1 MKIQQILI
9 GLRDKLQQPG
19 TLSILARKASVV
31 LVLQLFST
39 GIVYLLQLL
48 LAQWMGADEYGVYEF
63 AIAIATV
70 LAFLGG
76 FGSSE
81 AVLRFI
87 PEYTIKHDW
96 AHLRG
101 IIWSSWGLTLVIS
114 LVISLGGTGLLLW
127 MATSRNLDNVT
138 ALILGI
144 WTIPLLAIAKLQ
156 LEMARAIHQMILAYV
171 PSFILHPLLLMGVAF
186 IWFLEH
192 RSLTSINAIACSL
205 LLLPLI
211 LLIQLQ
217 LIRHKFAPQISQ
229 VHPAYSLRQWLLVSL
244 PLLFISGA
252 SLVLNQ
258 TDTLTIGLSLGT
270 KEVGIYN
277 AGFKTAGWV
286 GFSLMSVNA
295 IAAPL
300 FASLYADGNLQELQK
315 MVSAIARWIFLP
327 ALLIAIALVY
337 FAEPILGLFGEE
349 FIAAKWVMAA
359 IALGQ
364 LVNVGSGSVGYLLMM
379 TGHHNQCAFVMGWS
393 ALINLVL
400 NLILIPWIGI
410 EGAALA
416 TAFSMALWNIWMNRL
431 VVKYLGVD
439 PSIMAAWKSQKFF

>member
-1 MKIQQILI
+1 MKIQQILV

-19 TLSILARKASVV
+19 TLSTLVRKASVV
-31 LVLQLFST
+31 LVIQLFSV
-39 GIVYLLQLL
+39 GILYLLQLL

-81 AVLRFI
+81 TVLRFI

-101 IIWSSWGLTLVIS
+101 IIWSSWGLTLAMSFAIS
-114 LVISLGGTGLLLW
+114 LAGTGLLLW
-127 MATSRNLDNVT
+127 MATLHNLDNVT
-138 ALILGI
+138 ALILGL
-144 WTIPLLAIAKLQ
+144 WAIPLLAIAKLQ
-156 LEMARAIHQMILAYV
+156 LEMARAIHQMNLAYV
-171 PSFILHPLLLMGVAF
+171 PSFIIYPLLLMGVAF
-186 IWFLEH
+186 VWFQEH
-192 RSLTSINAIACSL
+192 RSLTSINAIAFSL
-205 LLLPLI
+205 SILSLI
-211 LLIQLQ
+211 LLVQLQ
-217 LIRHKFAPQISQ
+217 LIRLKFAPQINN
-229 VHPAYSLRQWLLVSL
+229 VRPAYSLRQWLLVSL

-252 SLVLNQ
+252 SLILNQ
-258 TDTLTIGLSLGT
+258 TDTLTIGT

-286 GFSLMSVNA
+286 SFSLMVVNA

-300 FASLYADGNLQELQK
+300 FASLYASGNIQELQR
-315 MVSAIARWIFLP
+315 MVSVIARWIFWP
-327 ALLIAIALVY
+327 ALLIAIAIVN
-337 FAEPILGLFGEE
+337 FAESILGLFGEE
-349 FIAAKWVMAA
+349 FIAAKWVLAA

-393 ALINLVL
+393 AIINLIL
-400 NLILIPWIGI
+400 NLILIPVMGI

-439 PSIMAAWKSQKFF
+439 PSIVAALSATS

>member
-1 MKIQQILI
+1 MKIQQILV

-19 TLSILARKASVV
+19 TLSTLVRKASVV
-31 LVLQLFST
+31 LVIQLFSV
-39 GIVYLLQLL
+39 GILYLLQLL

-81 AVLRFI
+81 TVLRFV
-87 PEYTIKHDW
+87 PEYSIKHDW

-101 IIWSSWGLTLVIS
+101 IIWSSWGLTLAMSFAIS
-114 LVISLGGTGLLLW
+114 LAGTGLLLW
-127 MATSRNLDNVT
+127 MATLHNLDKVT
-138 ALILGI
+138 ALILGL

-156 LEMARAIHQMILAYV
+156 LEIARAIHQMNLAYV
-171 PSFILHPLLLMGVAF
+171 PSFIIYPLLLMGVAF
-186 IWFLEH
+186 VWFQKH
-192 RSLTSINAIACSL
+192 RSLTSINAIAFSL
-205 LLLPLI
+205 SILSLI
-211 LLIQLQ
+211 LLVQLQ
-217 LIRHKFAPQISQ
+217 LIRLKFAPQINN
-229 VHPAYSLRQWLLVSL
+229 VRPAYSLRQWLLVSL

-252 SLVLNQ
+252 SLILNQ
-258 TDTLTIGLSLGT
+258 TDTLTIGILLGT

-286 GFSLMSVNA
+286 SFSLMVVNA

-300 FASLYADGNLQELQK
+300 FASLYASNNIQELQR
-315 MVSAIARWIFLP
+315 MVSIIARWIFWP
-327 ALLIAIALVY
+327 ALLIAIAIVN
-337 FAEPILGLFGEE
+337 FAESILGLFGEE
-349 FIAAKWVMAA
+349 FIAAKWVLAA

-393 ALINLVL
+393 AIINLIL
-400 NLILIPWIGI
+400 NLILIPVMGI

-439 PSIMAAWKSQKFF
+439 PSIVAALSATS